1 MGDYLGMEER
11 PELRQFLAK
20 RERID
25 FADSITKYDR
35 RFKVRG
41 PAQGLGQA
49 KPCLLVATLGWD
61 VCAGLVPPKKPPSP
75 PASALSQ
82 PIKRD
87 FILTPKYFYLIGREK
102 VKKGPEK
109 GQIKEVLKKKVE
121 LQAVSGVS
129 LRCVPQH
136 GLHTEGSALSGFT
149 HQLHQLL
156 HAPVPPAPCP
166 WRQWD
171 IGGGSPQSALQM
183 GLWGLGRFP
192 AKLPPNLL
200 GVDPAPAGSHGSL
213 PALTGTSLAPADTPV
228 PGFLPQHQAG

>member
-41 PAQGLGQA
+41 ATRGLGQA
-49 KPCLLVATLGWD
+49 KPWLVVTALGWD
-61 VCAGLVPPKKPPSP
+61 VCGAHAPPQNTPSP
-75 PASALSQ
+75 PAPALSQ

-121 LQAVSGVS
+121 LQAVNGVS
-129 LRCVPQH
+129 LRCVP
-136 GLHTEGSALSGFT
+136 
-149 HQLHQLL
+149 
-156 HAPVPPAPCP
+156 
-166 WRQWD
+166 
-171 IGGGSPQSALQM
+171 
-183 GLWGLGRFP
+183 
-192 AKLPPNLL
+192 
-200 GVDPAPAGSHGSL
+200 
-213 PALTGTSLAPADTPV
+213 
-228 PGFLPQHQAG
+228 